1 MTKIKELR
9 KNKKITQ
16 EELAQKMNVTQKC
29 ISSWEVGRT
38 SPSIEKI
45 IKLAEIFDVKI
56 ENLCIE
62 EKKG

>member
-1 MTKIKELR
+1 MTKMKILR

-16 EELAQKMNVTQKC
+16 EELAEKMNVTQKC

-38 SPSIEKI
+38 SPSIEKL
-45 IKLAEIFDVKI
+45 IKLAEILEVKI
-56 ENLCIE
+56 EILCSK

>member
-62 EKKG
+62 EKKD